1 MNTVHCKNAEIYG
14 EKKKDRRKSFSSA
27 EQFVTMNRTSVC
39 AWKAEK
45 KIPARKSTCEEK
57 RNVV

>member
-39 AWKAEK
+39 TWEGG
-45 KIPARKSTCEEK
+45 EEDSGPEIYL
-57 RNVV
+57 